1 MKRYIYSTIPFMVSL
16 MALPI
21 PGYTQAA
28 ASSGTNGFS
37 LSSLSAF
44 DWVLITFALVLLFI
58 IFILADTLRLAMNN
72 QKEGFPSRKSSGKS
86 LPLILMILG
95 FTGLMTFDAKAS
107 GPSFDG
113 MMSPGHMIL
122 YVVILIELIAIY
134 VLLGWIKYFTGIQSY
149 EEKVQDAKDK
159 KKVKV
164 SLWARLNALK
174 PIEEEGTMDIGH
186 SYDGIRELDNATP
199 PWFTISFLASI
210 LFAFVYMYRYHV
222 AYSAPNQLQE
232 YKMEVA
238 KAQAAQKEFLANQ
251 GNLVDENTV
260 TMLDEAGINA
270 GKSLFDANCVA
281 CHGSKGEGGVG
292 PNLTDDYWLHGGSIN
307 DVFKT
312 IKYGVIEKGMKSWQE
327 DFSANQ
333 IAQISSYIE
342 SIHGTNPPNAKE
354 KQGELYDPKKNDAG
368 ASEAKPEE
376 AVN

>member
-58 IFILADTLRLAMNN
+58 LFILADTLRLAMNN

-149 EEKVQDAKDK
+149 EEKVEDAKDK

-260 TMLDEAGINA
+260 TMLDEAGINT

-354 KQGELYDPKKNDAG
+354 KQGELYNPKK
-368 ASEAKPEE
+368 K
-376 AVN
+376 

>member
-16 MALPI
+16 MILPI
-21 PGYTQAA
+21 PGYTQAV

-149 EEKVQDAKDK
+149 EEKVEDAKDK